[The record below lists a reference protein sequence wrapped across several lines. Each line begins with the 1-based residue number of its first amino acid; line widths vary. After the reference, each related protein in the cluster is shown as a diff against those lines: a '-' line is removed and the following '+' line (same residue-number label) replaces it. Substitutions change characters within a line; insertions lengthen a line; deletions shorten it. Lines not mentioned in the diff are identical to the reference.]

1 MAKLKE
7 ALTTQDGARNI
18 PGNIEC
24 YAINVAELAG
34 KIEDEV
40 TDGGK
45 YVKIDFKT
53 GVRLIQIIWD
63 QVKKASR
70 ECAGKELV
78 VAPPQGVFGSLVS
91 FVLSWLGLRL

>member
-1 MAKLKE
+1 MSKLKE
-7 ALTTQDGARNI
+7 ALTTQEGARNI

-40 TDGGK
+40 VDGGK
-45 YVKIDFKT
+45 YVKLDLKT
-53 GVRLIQIIWD
+53 GVKLLQIIWD

-70 ECAGKELV
+70 DCAGKELI
-78 VAPPQGVFGSLVS
+78 VAPPSGIFGSLVA